1 MQNVF
6 PLRTA
11 PSQMTACQ
19 RFCLHQV
26 STCLCL
32 RENRIISFL
41 IPVSRF
47 PRQRRQRLKQR
58 IRLLGFT
65 GLQQLPQR
73 L

>member
-11 PSQMTACQ
+11 PSQMIACQ
-19 RFCLHQV
+19 RFCRHQV

-58 IRLLGFT
+58 IRLLGFA